1 VASHDT
7 AEISEESRLKSHT
20 IMAKSIE
27 LRRHTDNDSDE
38 LSPEGIAHAVE
49 IGGKLD
55 GEYELFVSTGA
66 QRATQ
71 TAACFLAGMGRRV
84 PGGVVV
90 DESFRSQAEDRWKE
104 AYRRAGKG
112 DIESFRAADPD
123 LVVAESQLFAA
134 AMQKLF
140 DRLSAGGRAL
150 VVGHSPML
158 EAAVYG
164 LAGEPVEPM
173 SKGAGVIVTQDDGR
187 YVVRRAVT

>member
-1 VASHDT
+1 MTRSV
-7 AEISEESRLKSHT
+7 
-20 IMAKSIE
+20 E
-27 LRRHTDNDSDE
+27 LRRHTDNEGDE
-38 LSPEGIAHAVE
+38 LSPRGIAHAVE
-49 IGGKLD
+49 IGRKLD

-84 PGGVVV
+84 LGGVVV
-90 DESFRSQAEDRWKE
+90 DEDFRSQAEDRWKE
-104 AYRRAGKG
+104 AYRRSGKG

-123 LVVAESQLFAA
+123 FVEAESQGFAA
-134 AMQKLF
+134 AIQKLF
-140 DRLSAGGRAL
+140 GRLSAGGRAL

-164 LAGEPVEPM
+164 LSGEAVEPL

-187 YVVRRAVT
+187 FVVRPAVT